1 MNLLHS
7 RPSSPGQLRARR
19 LAHQLLAASLA
30 VAPCLGWAVDSRASW
45 PFDDRAVGPDVT
57 FSTGLASPAG
67 PTFAD
72 AAADPRSTAID
83 AGAFWKSQADAHAA
97 PTSFAKGLPVAE
109 AAASVDIATPVT
121 AVPEPQAYVLMLV
134 GLGAVAFIVRRRRRL
149 D

>member
-1 MNLLHS
+1 
-7 RPSSPGQLRARR
+7 
-19 LAHQLLAASLA
+19 ASLA

-45 PFDDRAVGPDVT
+45 PFDDRAVGP
-57 FSTGLASPAG
+57 AG
-67 PTFAD
+67 
-72 AAADPRSTAID
+72 DPRTTAID

-109 AAASVDIATPVT
+109 AAASVDMATPVT

-134 GLGAVAFIVRRRRRL
+134 GLSAVAFIVRRRRRL